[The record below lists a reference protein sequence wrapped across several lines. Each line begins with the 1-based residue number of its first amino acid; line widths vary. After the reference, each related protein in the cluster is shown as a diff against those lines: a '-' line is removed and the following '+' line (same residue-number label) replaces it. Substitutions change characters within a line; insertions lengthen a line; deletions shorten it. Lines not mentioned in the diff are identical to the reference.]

1 MPDCRLVFRVHAIQ
15 RMFQRGLREQDVRSA
30 LEKGETIE
38 EYTED
43 FPYPSRLILGWIGSQ
58 PIHLVV
64 ADNEE
69 VAETIV
75 ITVYNPSREQWE
87 SDFKR
92 RKK

>member
-1 MPDCRLVFRVHAIQ
+1 
-15 RMFQRGLREQDVRSA
+15 MFQRGIGEQDVRSA

-69 VAETIV
+69 EGEAIV
-75 ITVYNPSREQWE
+75 ITVYNPNPAQWE

-92 RKK
+92 RKR